1 MLEIRRATVLMR
13 VAIKRVL
20 SAACEQVN
28 GENVHGDEGERKSR
42 FLAAVRNPFNSPDYR
57 QFTTS
62 KISMKMQ
69 KKKKKKYRERITTI
83 SPFFFSPLFPIKRE
97 HFVGRRSWK
106 AEGKGT

>member
-1 MLEIRRATVLMR
+1 MR

-69 KKKKKKYRERITTI
+69 KKKKKKNIANE
-83 SPFFFSPLFPIKRE
+83 
-97 HFVGRRSWK
+97 
-106 AEGKGT
+106 

>member
-1 MLEIRRATVLMR
+1 MR

-69 KKKKKKYRERITTI
+69 KKKKKI
-83 SPFFFSPLFPIKRE
+83 SRTNNNDFSLFFSPSLPDKT
-97 HFVGRRSWK
+97 GTLCRS
-106 AEGKGT
+106 

>member
-28 GENVHGDEGERKSR
+28 GENVHGDERERER
-42 FLAAVRNPFNSPDYR
+42 ERVVFWPPFEIRLTLQIIDNLS
-57 QFTTS
+57 TS

-69 KKKKKKYRERITTI
+69 KNIEN
-83 SPFFFSPLFPIKRE
+83 E
-97 HFVGRRSWK
+97 
-106 AEGKGT
+106 